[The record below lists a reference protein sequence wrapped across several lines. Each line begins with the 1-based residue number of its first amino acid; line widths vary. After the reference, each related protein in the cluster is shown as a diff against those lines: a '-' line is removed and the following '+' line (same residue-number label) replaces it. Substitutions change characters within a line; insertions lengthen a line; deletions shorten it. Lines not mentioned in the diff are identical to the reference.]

1 MLLKRGFGPASHP
14 DVSNVSEKHR
24 KERLM
29 SSLGNGTWEGLALA
43 QRTLGNKAGFGF
55 NSVNCME

>member
-1 MLLKRGFGPASHP
+1 
-14 DVSNVSEKHR
+14 
-24 KERLM
+24 M

-55 NSVNCME
+55 NSVNCMGRNNLSEMWFGLKEDSK